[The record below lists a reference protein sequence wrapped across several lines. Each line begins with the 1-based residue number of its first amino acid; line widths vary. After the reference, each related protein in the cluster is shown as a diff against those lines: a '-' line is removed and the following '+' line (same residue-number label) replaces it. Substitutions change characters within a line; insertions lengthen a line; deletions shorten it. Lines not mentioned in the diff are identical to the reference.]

1 LRVGGAGAK
10 PSPERVHVVVAKR
23 LDLRDDAPM
32 ARPRLRWAW
41 GGVAAAALVAAALV
55 VHVQGARAESSG
67 WAIVEGPAVPE
78 AADGLPLRAALARPG
93 GEPLRVRAVVREHG
107 FLLVIDDAQQLLEL
121 GVDPGGKPFSRVLA
135 SQVRV
140 APFVV
145 DRERFAYVH
154 PAAAGAAPGLDPA
167 DGPADLVLR
176 DGDRDRVLVRS
187 DRVTAFLGVRA
198 GELLFVA
205 EDAHGT
211 PGLRAVDLAAPRSS
225 EAAPAARCLTNCALG
240 PAGARDPRFEA
251 LPATLEEAPW

>member
-1 LRVGGAGAK
+1 MRGAGAK
-10 PSPERVHVVVAKR
+10 PSPEWVHVVVAKR
-23 LDLRDDAPM
+23 SELRDDGSM
-32 ARPRLRWAW
+32 VRPRLRWAW
-41 GGVAAAALVAAALV
+41 GGVAAAVLVAAALV

-67 WAIVEGPAVPE
+67 WVIVESSAVPE
-78 AADGLPLRAALARPG
+78 AADGMPLRAALATPG
-93 GEPLRVRAVVREHG
+93 GEPLRVRAVVRDRG

-121 GVDPGGKPFSRVLA
+121 GVDSGGKPVSRAIA
-135 SQVRV
+135 SPVRV

-145 DRERFAYVH
+145 DGERFVYVR

-211 PGLRAVDLAAPRSS
+211 PGLRAVALAAPRSS
-225 EAAPAARCLTNCALG
+225 EATPPARCLTNCALG
-240 PAGARDPRFEA
+240 PAGARDSRFEA